1 MSEQLV
7 IQAMLERCPNAV
19 NTDTMPYEE
28 WLDLRRNSI
37 GGSDAGS
44 LMLLNGE
51 WGDPYT
57 VYGQKKGWEESKE
70 MSVAAK
76 RGKLLEPVMRDWFA
90 KYYPDLQVI
99 KVPYMFYSK
108 EYPFMSA
115 NVDGLIYAKD
125 PITIRGKTIQGIG
138 GLEIKSSKYGYNFGE
153 DEIPDAYYAQ
163 VQHYMVVLGLDWIIL
178 YACFLDTEETQVYV
192 ILRDEEFIPKLIATE
207 KGFWEG
213 NVIPN
218 IIPAPMGFSCE
229 DDMITGMYDGSA
241 TTLNLTDEE
250 RKLCGEITN
259 LKEQI
264 DTLKKTQEAAKIDL
278 KTKLTV
284 RAKPSKTERKLS
296 AIGGPYKISWSFFES
311 RHVDTEAL
319 KKAGLYDKY
328 CRVTETDRLTVSL
341 DKKGA

>member
-1 MSEQLV
+1 MSEQPV

-19 NTDTMPYEE
+19 RTDTMSYED

-51 WGDPYT
+51 WGTPYT

-90 KYYPDLQVI
+90 QYYPDLEII

-108 EYPFMSA
+108 EHPFMSA
-115 NVDGLIYAKD
+115 NLDGLVYAKN
-125 PITIRGKTIQGIG
+125 PATIRGKTIQGIG

-153 DEIPDAYYAQ
+153 DEIPDSYYAQ
-163 VQHYMVVLGLDWIIL
+163 VQHYMVVMEMDWVIL

-192 ILRDEEFIPKLIATE
+192 ILRDKEFIPKMIAVE
-207 KGFWEG
+207 KNFWE
-213 NVIPN
+213 NNVLADVIP
-218 IIPAPMGFSCE
+218 ASVGFPCE
-229 DDMITGMYDGSA
+229 DDMITGMYEGSA
-241 TTLNLTDEE
+241 TTIALSEEEKKICGTITD
-250 RKLCGEITN
+250 LGEQIKT
-259 LKEQI
+259 LKEQ
-264 DTLKKTQEAAKIDL
+264 QEAAKIDL
-278 KTKLTV
+278 KTKLV
-284 RAKPSKTERKLS
+284 KKAKPSKTERKLS
-296 AIGGPYKISWSFFES
+296 ALGGRYKISWTFLES

-319 KKAGLYDKY
+319 KKEGLYDKF
-328 CRVTETDRLTVSL
+328 CKITETDRLTVSI
-341 DKKGA
+341 DKKAV